1 MNANVN
7 IITLNNSKKQITGPQ
22 YCTDLTNCTWIDLM
36 FDFNFN
42 EINGTIYVINQT
54 QLTLNYNCWIGHVG

>member
-1 MNANVN
+1 
-7 IITLNNSKKQITGPQ
+7 
-22 YCTDLTNCTWIDLM
+22 M

-54 QLTLNYNCWIGHVG
+54 QLTLNYNCWIGHVGYKSDALY